1 MMKEGVVV
9 VKYRRAQFRDV
20 ESVHRIVNQY
30 AEQGLMLARS
40 RNAIYETLRDFVLA
54 EQDGEVVG
62 VGALHMVWDELA
74 EIRAM
79 AVAPEFTGRGI
90 GMAIVEQLAED
101 ARELGVKTLYTLT
114 YQPVFFAKAG
124 FHEVPKERL
133 SQKVWKDCINCSKF
147 PNCDE
152 IAMIRSL
159 E

>member
-1 MMKEGVVV
+1 
-9 VKYRRAQFRDV
+9 
-20 ESVHRIVNQY
+20 
-30 AEQGLMLARS
+30 MLPRS
-40 RNAIYETLRDFVLA
+40 RNSIYETLRDFILA

-79 AVAPEFTGRGI
+79 AIAPDYTGRGI

-101 ARELGVKTLYTLT
+101 GRELGVKTLFTLT
-114 YQPVFFAKAG
+114 YQPVFVAKAG